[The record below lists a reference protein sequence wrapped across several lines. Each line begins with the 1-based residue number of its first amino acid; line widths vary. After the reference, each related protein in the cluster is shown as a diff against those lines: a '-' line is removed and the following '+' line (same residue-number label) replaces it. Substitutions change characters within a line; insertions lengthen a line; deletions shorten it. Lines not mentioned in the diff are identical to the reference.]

1 MFAARRSYMTVGKF
15 ISQQALLTIT
25 PEQTLSEAGR
35 AMIKRRVGSAV
46 VTIADEPSGIITER
60 DLLRAIA
67 DGVDF
72 DVAKVSEYMVR
83 KAVTVTDRWHVVD
96 AATTMIERGFRHLV
110 VVDEEGK
117 VTGILSMRDMMRALL
132 DDRRQS
138 LAG

>member
-1 MFAARRSYMTVGKF
+1 MTIGKF
-15 ISQQALLTIT
+15 ITQQALLTIT
-25 PEQTLSEAGR
+25 PEQTLSEAAR
-35 AMIKRRVGSAV
+35 AMIKHHVGSAV
-46 VTIADEPSGIITER
+46 VISADEPAGIITER

-72 DVAKVSEYMVR
+72 NVAKVGDYMVR

-96 AATTMIERGFRHLV
+96 AAAAMIERGFRHLV
-110 VVDEEGK
+110 VVDEHGK